1 MKHLE
6 WILDCTCKFPTT
18 LVRTTGVEKKIKF
31 HKYFTIYMAES
42 NFLPSTE
49 SVQYAASLAANHE
62 LLGER
67 SFSFKRSV
75 FRDFPDSLLLLLL
88 LLLSRFSRVRLCVT
102 PRTAAHQASP
112 SLGFSRQEHWSGLP
126 FPSPMHESEK

>member
-1 MKHLE
+1 
-6 WILDCTCKFPTT
+6 
-18 LVRTTGVEKKIKF
+18 
-31 HKYFTIYMAES
+31 MAES

-49 SVQYAASLAANHE
+49 SVQCAASPAVNCE

-67 SFSFKRSV
+67 SFSFKRRV

-126 FPSPMHESEK
+126 FPSLQFFFFPTVS

>member
-1 MKHLE
+1 
-6 WILDCTCKFPTT
+6 
-18 LVRTTGVEKKIKF
+18 
-31 HKYFTIYMAES
+31 MAES

-49 SVQYAASLAANHE
+49 SVQCAASPAVNCE

-67 SFSFKRSV
+67 SFSFKRRV

-126 FPSPMHESEK
+126 RKFPMRFQSQVYCVPTLGC